1 MIGEVLTMKTVKDY
15 WYIIVGCAV
24 ANRVYTKWRRGVH
37 SVAVDMCH
45 IASDMLFG
53 GEY

>member
-1 MIGEVLTMKTVKDY
+1 MKTVKDY

-24 ANRVYTKWRRGVH
+24 ANRIYTKWRRGVH
-37 SVAVDMCH
+37 GVAVDMCH
-45 IASDMLFG
+45 IARDILFG